1 MIVSYTIMRLSQ
13 ARLWSEVT
21 MLEVLGLD
29 QPAEALYIILVDNPS
44 MSVRELCHRTGIE
57 PDAAVATLV
66 RLEDGGLISRLTGN
80 PPLYTALPPEHA
92 LEVLL
97 LARERDLHKVRTL
110 TGQLTQRHR
119 EARRSRDSTA
129 LIEVVT
135 GRDGVARCGQQLF
148 KRAEREIRGIDAP
161 PYAQASDGG
170 RVSSASAMAGR
181 NVRSRFIH
189 ARDTLS
195 RPGVV
200 ARLEVDIMAGEE
212 IRFLPEAPMKLI
224 IADDQAALIPL
235 LATPQVL
242 DACILVRPSALL
254 DALSA
259 LFESLWEQA
268 QPYIPGRPV
277 AIGPNDVISDEE
289 RRIISLLAMGM
300 SDEAISRQLG
310 ISHRTVQ
317 RRVQALLVRLGA
329 ASRFQ
334 AGVLAASRGWWQP
347 DRDRP
352 DGPLAVSGAL
362 HPSAPEPA

>member
-1 MIVSYTIMRLSQ
+1 
-13 ARLWSEVT
+13 

-29 QPAEALYIILVDNPS
+29 QPAEALYIILVDNPPL
-44 MSVRELCHRTGIE
+44 SVTELCRRTGIE
-57 PDAAVATLV
+57 PDAADTALV
-66 RLEDGGLISRLTGN
+66 RLEDGGLISRLPGN
-80 PPLYTALPPEHA
+80 PPSYTALPPEHA

-97 LARERDLHKVRTL
+97 LARERDIHRVRAL
-110 TGQLTQRHR
+110 TERLTERHR
-119 EARRSRDSTA
+119 EARRGRDSTA

-148 KRAEREIRGIDAP
+148 KRAEQELRGIDAP
-161 PYAQASDGG
+161 PYAQASDGE
-170 RVSSASAMAGR
+170 RVNSATALAGR
-181 NVRSRFIH
+181 SVRSRFIH

-195 RPGVV
+195 SPGAV
-200 ARLEVDIMAGEE
+200 ARLEADIMAGEE
-212 IRFLPEAPMKLI
+212 VRFLPKAPMKLI

-242 DACILVRPSALL
+242 DACILVHPSALL

-268 QPYIPGRPV
+268 QPYMPGTPATNRPNEIV
-277 AIGPNDVISDEE
+277 SDEE

-300 SDEAISRQLG
+300 SDEAISRQLR

-317 RRVQALLVRLGA
+317 RRVHELLDRLGA

-334 AGVLAASRGWWQP
+334 AGVLAAGRGWWQP
-347 DRDRP
+347 DHERAAARP
-352 DGPLAVSGAL
+352 ALSGE
-362 HPSAPEPA
+362 PELTSP

>member
-1 MIVSYTIMRLSQ
+1 MNPPRPPKPASGLPVKIPGGAKPVSPPS
-13 ARLWSEVT
+13 APGGNDNS
-21 MLEVLGLD
+21 
-29 QPAEALYIILVDNPS
+29 PAAEQQDSPDDTGS
-44 MSVRELCHRTGIE
+44 RTGITV
-57 PDAAVATLV
+57 P
-66 RLEDGGLISRLTGN
+66 RLTQFSSLGSRGCIGRA
-80 PPLYTALPPEHA
+80 PSSAP
-92 LEVLL
+92 
-97 LARERDLHKVRTL
+97 
-110 TGQLTQRHR
+110 TGA
-119 EARRSRDSTA
+119 ARRSRDSTA

-148 KRAEREIRGIDAP
+148 KRAEWEIRGIDAP

-170 RVSSASAMAGR
+170 RVSSASALAGR

-200 ARLEVDIMAGEE
+200 ARLEVDITAGED

-268 QPYIPGRPV
+268 QLYIPVRPV
-277 AIGPNDVISDEE
+277 AIGPNDIISNEE

-300 SDEAISRQLG
+300 SDETISRQLG

-329 ASRFQ
+329 ASRCQ

>member
-1 MIVSYTIMRLSQ
+1 
-13 ARLWSEVT
+13 

-29 QPAEALYIILVDNPS
+29 QPAESLYLVLVDNPS
-44 MSVRELCHRTGIE
+44 MSVDELYRHTGIDSE
-57 PDAAVATLV
+57 AAVAALK
-66 RLEDGGLISRLTGN
+66 RLEHGGLISRLPGKT
-80 PPLYTALPPEHA
+80 PSYTALPPDHA

-97 LARERDLHKVRTL
+97 LARERDIQKVRAL
-110 TGQLTQRHR
+110 SGQLTERHR
-119 EARRSRDSTA
+119 EARRGRSSTA

-161 PYAQASDGG
+161 PYAQASDGE
-170 RVSSASAMAGR
+170 RVNSATAVAGR
-181 NVRSRFIH
+181 SVRSRFIH

-195 RPGVV
+195 MPGVL
-200 ARLEVDIMAGEE
+200 ARVEADILAGEE
-212 IRFLPEAPMKLI
+212 VRFLPEAPMKMI

-242 DACILVRPSALL
+242 DACILVHPSALL
-254 DALSA
+254 DALST

-268 QPYIPGRPV
+268 QPYLPGEPAAV
-277 AIGPNDVISDEE
+277 GPNEFASDEE

-300 SDEAISRQLG
+300 PDEAIARQLEIG
-310 ISHRTVQ
+310 HRTVQ
-317 RRVQALLVRLGA
+317 RRVQALLGRLGA

-347 DRDRP
+347 EDERLSRSL
-352 DGPLAVSGAL
+352 PLSGDAE
-362 HPSAPEPA
+362 SPEPLR